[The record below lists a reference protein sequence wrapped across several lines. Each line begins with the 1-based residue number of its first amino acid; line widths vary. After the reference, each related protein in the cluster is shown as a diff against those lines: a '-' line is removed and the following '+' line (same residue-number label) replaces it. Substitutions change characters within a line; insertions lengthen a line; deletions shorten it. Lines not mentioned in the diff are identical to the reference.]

1 MKVAVALNRTSSK
14 GRSAKQFD
22 VIRDTLAE
30 YPVEPV
36 WVCGQSAAEDRAT
49 MRELAESGEIA
60 ALLCAGGDGMVHSG
74 VNALGD
80 THIPLGIVAIGT
92 GNDIARQ
99 FGLPRGKAA
108 AAVRQALDALM
119 AQRTKTVDLIEIE
132 GAEVRERALAVVS
145 CGIDADINLRSNHM
159 TWPRGGLR
167 YIRALIHSL
176 LAYKPYGAQVTIAG
190 ETNRGMVSVLSV
202 ANTQYIGSGI
212 HIAPQA
218 DPADGYLDLVLVG
231 KIGGKEIAEMLPK
244 LAVSKHI
251 SDPRVHT
258 RRVTEI
264 HIAPD
269 LASGIQLPKLMAD
282 GEEIVAAPATVR
294 ILPQALELL
303 V

>member
-1 MKVAVALNRTSSK
+1 MKVAVALNKDSSK

-22 VIRDTLAE
+22 IIRGTLAE

-36 WVCGQSAAEDRAT
+36 WVCGNSAAEDRET
-49 MRELAESGEIA
+49 MRELAENGEIS
-60 ALLCAGGDGMVHSG
+60 ALLCAGGDGIVHNG

-80 THIPLGIVAIGT
+80 THIPLGVIGIGT

-99 FGLPRGKAA
+99 FGLPRGKAE
-108 AAVRQALDALM
+108 AAVRQAMDALL
-119 AQRTKTVDLIEIE
+119 AGRTKTIDLIEIAGE
-132 GAEVRERALAVVS
+132 NVIERALAVVS
-145 CGIDADINLRSNHM
+145 CGVDADINLRTNHM

-176 LAYKPYGAQVTIAG
+176 IAYKPYGARVTTGG
-190 ETNRGMVSVLSV
+190 ETNCGKVSVLAV

-218 DPADGYLDLVLVG
+218 DPTDGYLDLVLVG
-231 KIGGKEIAEMLPK
+231 QIGGKEIAELLPK

-251 SDPRVHT
+251 YDPRVHT
-258 RRVTEI
+258 RLVTEI
-264 HIAPD
+264 VIEPD
-269 LASGIQLPKLMAD
+269 LEHGKQLPKLMAD
-282 GEEIVAAPATVR
+282 GEEIVDAPATIR